1 MRGHYLRQFIVIAL
15 TFNSLIISSAYADCP
30 TVSALKAPA
39 AGDSKMIWSAP
50 GGWRSQLSLL
60 KDVDHF
66 KGAQWIGTN
75 VGRVICV
82 YESADQD
89 EFPLTLQNGHYME
102 KPSGNNWHVRKHVA
116 PDSEINTTVINC
128 TSNNPANCPFSEQE
142 VNSDPSKVPDKPTAA
157 QSAQT
162 QQDESQISD
171 GVTEDATTSIYDRRN
186 GAAQKYQ
193 QDKKDKLDDFLRT
206 MEDKQEQGKTKSD
219 LDKLDNLEKP

>member
-1 MRGHYLRQFIVIAL
+1 MRGRYLRQFIAIAL
-15 TFNSLIISSAYADCP
+15 TFNSLIISSVYADCP
-30 TVSALKAPA
+30 TVSELKAPA
-39 AGDSKMIWSAP
+39 AGDPKMIWSAP

-102 KPSGNNWHVRKHVA
+102 KPSGDNWHLRQHA
-116 PDSEINTTVINC
+116 ESDSEVNTTVMNC
-128 TSNNPANCPFSEQE
+128 TSNDPASCPFSEQE
-142 VNSDPSKVPDKPTAA
+142 VNSDPSKVPDKPTD
-157 QSAQT
+157 QNTQT
-162 QQDESQISD
+162 QQDESETNENI
-171 GVTEDATTSIYDRRN
+171 TKDATTSIYDRRT

-206 MEDKQEQGKTKSD
+206 MEQKQEQGKTKSD
-219 LDKLDNLEKP
+219 LDKLDNLERP